1 MLTKLHFDTV
11 AQVFA
16 SAGPERLLRI
26 SLLVAAVSG
35 IGGGLASVISPAK
48 LQNAAAVIDKIGM
61 ESQVIR
67 ATAVIAFLM
76 VLAVAL
82 MTFVFLAR
90 I

>member
-1 MLTKLHFDTV
+1 
-11 AQVFA
+11 
-16 SAGPERLLRI
+16 
-26 SLLVAAVSG
+26 
-35 IGGGLASVISPAK
+35 
-48 LQNAAAVIDKIGM
+48 M

-67 ATAVIAFLM
+67 ATAVIALLM